1 MNTHF
6 MIQDTLAQITF
17 YIYEWIDLLWIPL
30 VLLVVHKR
38 HWVFA
43 VGFVLACALMLR
55 LQTDFMIS
63 MGYETGIV
71 PWLQSG
77 VFDRGIIVYSIFTSF
92 YLLLSAFSPGSF
104 ASVFL
109 GATISIFM
117 AAMMVSSI
125 VMIL

>member
-1 MNTHF
+1 
-6 MIQDTLAQITF
+6 MIQDSLAQITF

-30 VLLVVHKR
+30 VLVVVHRR

-43 VGFVLACALMLR
+43 IGFVLACALMLR
-55 LQTDFMIS
+55 LQTDFLVS

-71 PWLQSG
+71 PWLSSD
-77 VFDRGIIVYSIFTSF
+77 VFDRGLIVYSIFTGL

-109 GATISIFM
+109 GASISIFM
-117 AAMMVSSI
+117 AAMTVSTI
-125 VMIL
+125 VMVL